1 MPIVTNE
8 GRKTGAFPAGF
19 LYTAWGVGR
28 FKSGEECDYHY
39 HDCDEYWFILEGRA
53 KVVEDGVEYE
63 VEPGDCV
70 FTPMGSEH
78 KIIAITD
85 CVEFWCELE
94 HRGRKRSRPFASW
107 KGRLIRGRQNT

>member
-1 MPIVTNE
+1 MPIITNE
-8 GRKTGAFPAGF
+8 DRKKGVFPKGF

-53 KVVEDGVEYE
+53 KVIEDGVEYE
-63 VEPGDCV
+63 VEAGDCV

-94 HRGRKRSRPFASW
+94 YRGKKRQGHLHRGDDD
-107 KGRLIRGRQNT
+107 